1 MPAPLAQLPL
11 TTLSPRPAARPPV
24 VLRLAVEVAPP
35 ARLAPP
41 PTGVAQAGWVD
52 ADGTWWVGRG
62 EAAAWTATD
71 EDGGPA
77 VLDRVRSALA
87 DAGPEAAG
95 MRAFGA
101 LAFDPA
107 RAVDPLGANVPIARF
122 ALPRWL
128 LRIPADAVERGG
140 MAEAWVA
147 LPEGAPASG
156 ARLDAELAALRA
168 WAAEV
173 AEPLPVPPALSAPD
187 GDAAADH
194 GAAVVAGLAAIHGGD
209 VEKVVLARPRYLEAA
224 AHFPAWTLFASLAE
238 RAPGTA
244 RFALLEHDGAAFIG
258 ASPERLFALEGD
270 RLAVDVLAGTAARG
284 VGEAVDVARA
294 DALRA
299 SAKDAHEHAV
309 VREAVMAALAP
320 LATDLVAPATPVL
333 LPLPTVWHLHTPV
346 VGRLAPGAGLGDLV
360 RALHPT
366 PAVGGAPRQAAIEL
380 IRSLEPTGR
389 GRYAGPVGWVSA
401 GAAHLAV
408 GIRSAH
414 LRGNRAAAMAGGGI
428 VAGSEPA
435 AEWAETERK
444 LAPMLAALSGGA
456 VPEEAAQADVR
467 ACIPG
472 ARP

>member
-1 MPAPLAQLPL
+1 MLAPLAHLPL
-11 TTLSPRPAARPPV
+11 TSLSPRPAARPPL
-24 VLRLAVEVAPP
+24 VLRLTVDVAAP

-41 PTGVAQAGWVD
+41 PTGVPQAGWVD

-62 EAAAWTATD
+62 EAAAWSATD
-71 EDGGPA
+71 EADGPA
-77 VLDRVRSALA
+77 VLDRVREALA
-87 DAGPEAAG
+87 AAGPAAAG
-95 MRAFGA
+95 ARAFGA
-101 LAFDPA
+101 LAFDPG
-107 RAVDPLGANVPIARF
+107 RAVDPLGANVPVARF

-128 LRIPADAVERGG
+128 LRIPPDAVARGG
-140 MAEAWVA
+140 RAEAWIA
-147 LPEGAPASG
+147 LPTVAVDPVEAQ
-156 ARLDAELAALRA
+156 ARLAAEVAALRA
-168 WAAEV
+168 WAAEET
-173 AEPLPVPPALSAPD
+173 EPLPVPPALSAPD

-194 GAAVVAGLAAIHGGD
+194 EAAVVAGLAAIHVGA

-244 RFALLEHDGAAFIG
+244 RFALLDADGSAFFG
-258 ASPERLFALEGD
+258 ASPERLFALTGD

-284 VGEAVDVARA
+284 VGIAVDEARA

-299 SAKDAHEHAV
+299 SGKDAHEHAV
-309 VREAVMAALAP
+309 VREAVLAALAP
-320 LATDLVAPATPVL
+320 LATDLVAPEQPEL
-333 LPLPTVWHLHTPV
+333 LALPTVWHLHTPV
-346 VGRLAPGAGLGDLV
+346 TGRLAPGAGLGDLV

-366 PAVGGAPRQAAIEL
+366 PAVGGAPREAALEL
-380 IRSLEPTGR
+380 IRQLEPTGR

-401 GAAHLAV
+401 EAAHLAV

-444 LAPMLAALSGGA
+444 LAPMLAALSGGVA
-456 VPEEAAQADVR
+456 GG
-467 ACIPG
+467 I
-472 ARP
+472 